1 MINRFFLALV
11 LLPSALYQ
19 RIGVNTNHLR
29 AILLVKLIMDDRRP
43 NSIHQTKKKQ
53 QRKPIKWATLGTM
66 VMMTL
71 VGTFFI
77 IPFFITKNPTTQFT
91 LYFTFFIFMLAST
104 LITDFTSVLIDVR
117 DNYII
122 LPKPISDKTFLLSR
136 LLHIIIH
143 VSKLI
148 IPMTLPGLIVTG
160 IQKGYTGV
168 AIFLLLIP
176 FATVF
181 TIFLINAIYLII
193 LKITTPEKFKSIIS
207 YFQIIFAI
215 FIYGGYQIVPRLI
228 DMTVLENYRIQ
239 TYSWWMLAPSY
250 WFGLAWK
257 VLYSGGSL
265 YEITVA
271 LFSFVIT
278 IFSVWLIIK
287 YFAPSFNQKLA
298 MISGS
303 ELSTENI
310 IDTNTKGVSKTSL
323 AEKLASIFTKKG
335 GERMGFLLTWHM
347 TSRSRDFK
355 MKTYPAI
362 GYLIVWIMIFFIRNK
377 KISFTSLTTE
387 PNGVKVLVIFSI
399 YMIGFIMMQAIG
411 NIKISDKY
419 KAAWIYYITPIQQP
433 GNILSGATKAIV
445 AKFYLP
451 IALII
456 SVLSVTVLGWKVIPN
471 IVLGMSTQ
479 ICVSFIVAYLMMR
492 SFPFSTTENT
502 KLKGATFVRGLFSL
516 IVPIGMGF
524 LQYTVYEYT
533 VVIVLLAVLSLIAT
547 WLVAGSVYQRSWSTI
562 TAEYRED

>member
-29 AILLVKLIMDDRRP
+29 AILLVKLAMDDRRP

-53 QRKPIKWATLGTM
+53 QKKPIKWATLGTM
-66 VMMTL
+66 LMMTL
-71 VGTFFI
+71 LGIFFI

-278 IFSVWLIIK
+278 VFSVWLIIK

-303 ELSTENI
+303 EQFNEKT
-310 IDTNTKGVSKTSL
+310 IDTNTKEVSRTSL

-362 GYLIVWIMIFFIRNK
+362 GYLIVYMAIIFIRNK
-377 KISFTSLTTE
+377 KISFTSLTTDT
-387 PNGVKVLVIFSI
+387 NGAKLFVIFSV
-399 YMIGFIMMQAIG
+399 YMISFVMMQALG

-419 KAAWIYYITPIQQP
+419 KAAWIYYIAPIHLP
-433 GNILSGATKAIV
+433 GNILSGATKAII

-451 IALII
+451 LALVI

>member
-11 LLPSALYQ
+11 LLPSALYK

-29 AILLVKLIMDDRRP
+29 AILLVKLTMDDRRP
-43 NSIHQTKKKQ
+43 NSMHQTKKKQ
-53 QRKPIKWATLGTM
+53 QKKPIKWATLGTM
-66 VMMTL
+66 IMMAFL
-71 VGTFFI
+71 GLFFI
-77 IPFFITKNPTTQFT
+77 MPFFITEDYTTQFT
-91 LYFTFFIFMLAST
+91 LFYTFFFFILAST
-104 LITDFTSVLIDVR
+104 LISDFTSVLIDVR

-143 VSKLI
+143 VTKLI

-160 IQKGYTGV
+160 IQKGFIGV
-168 AIFLLLIP
+168 TVFILLLP

-215 FIYGGYQIVPRLI
+215 VIYGGYQIVPRLM
-228 DMTVLENYRIQ
+228 DMSVLAKYSIPAF
-239 TYSWWMLAPSY
+239 SWWLLAPSY
-250 WFGLAWK
+250 WFGVTFK
-257 VLYSGGSL
+257 VLYTGGTL
-265 YEITVA
+265 YEISVA
-271 LFSFVIT
+271 VFSFVFT
-278 IFSVWLIIK
+278 GFSVWIIIK

-303 ELSTENI
+303 EQATGKTIN
-310 IDTNTKGVSKTSL
+310 TNTKAGTKTSL
-323 AEKLASIFTKKG
+323 AEKLASVFTKKG

-362 GYLIVWIMIFFIRNK
+362 GYLIVYMAIFFLRDK
-377 KISFTSLTTE
+377 KISFTRFTADK
-387 PNGVKVLVIFSI
+387 NGIKLFVIFSV
-399 YMIGFIMMQAIG
+399 YMIGFVMMQALN

-451 IALII
+451 IALAI
-456 SVLSVTVLGWKVIPN
+456 SLLSVTILGWKVVPN
-471 IVLGMSTQ
+471 IVLGISTQ
-479 ICVSFIVAYLMMR
+479 ICVSFIVSYLMMR

-502 KLKGATFVRGLFSL
+502 KLKGTTFIRGLFSL
-516 IVPIGMGF
+516 IIPIGMGF

-533 VVIVLLAVLSLIAT
+533 IVIVLLAGLSIIAT
-547 WLVAGSVYQRSWSTI
+547 WLVASSVYERNWKTI
-562 TAEYRED
+562 TAEYKED

>member
-29 AILLVKLIMDDRRP
+29 AILLVKLTMDDRRP

-53 QRKPIKWATLGTM
+53 QKKPIKWATLGTM
-66 VMMTL
+66 LMMTL
-71 VGTFFI
+71 LGIFFI
-77 IPFFITKNPTTQFT
+77 IPFFFTKNPTTQFT

-265 YEITVA
+265 YEIVLTV
-271 LFSFVIT
+271 FSFLIT

-303 ELSTENI
+303 EQSTEI
-310 IDTNTKGVSKTSL
+310 TIVTNTKLVGKTSL

-362 GYLIVWIMIFFIRNK
+362 GYLIVYMAIIFIRNK
-377 KISFTSLTTE
+377 KISFTSLTTDT
-387 PNGVKVLVIFSI
+387 NGAKLFVIFSV
-399 YMIGFIMMQAIG
+399 YMISFVMMQALG

-419 KAAWIYYITPIQQP
+419 KAAWIYYIAPIHLP
-433 GNILSGATKAIV
+433 GNILSGATKAII

-451 IALII
+451 LALII

-533 VVIVLLAVLSLIAT
+533 VVIVLLALLSLIAT

>member
-1 MINRFFLALV
+1 M
-11 LLPSALYQ
+11 
-19 RIGVNTNHLR
+19 
-29 AILLVKLIMDDRRP
+29 
-43 NSIHQTKKKQ
+43 HQYKKQ
-53 QRKPIKWATLGTM
+53 QQKKSIKWATLGTM
-66 VMMTL
+66 VMMAL
-71 VGTFFI
+71 LGSFFI
-77 IPFFITKNPTTQFT
+77 ISFFITKDPTTQFT

-104 LITDFTSVLIDVR
+104 LISDFTSVLIDVR

-122 LPKPISDKTFLLSR
+122 LPKPINDKTFLLSR

-160 IQKGYTGV
+160 IQKGASGV
-168 AIFLLLIP
+168 AIFILLLP

-207 YFQIIFAI
+207 YFQIAFAI
-215 FIYGGYQIVPRLI
+215 VIYGGYQIVPRLM
-228 DMTVLENYRIQ
+228 DMTILEKYSIPA
-239 TYSWWMLAPSY
+239 YSWWILAPPY
-250 WFGLAWK
+250 WFGIAWK
-257 VLYSGGSL
+257 VIYSGGSL
-265 YEITVA
+265 YEIIVA
-271 LFSFVIT
+271 LFSFVVT

-303 ELSTENI
+303 ELSNEKTI
-310 IDTNTKGVSKTSL
+310 STNTKLITKTSM
-323 AEKLASIFTKKG
+323 AQKLAIILTKKG
-335 GERMGFLLTWHM
+335 AERMGFLLTWHM

-355 MKTYPAI
+355 MKTYPSI
-362 GYLIVWIMIFFIRNK
+362 GYLIVYMAIIFIRNK
-377 KISFTSLTTE
+377 KISFTNLTTE
-387 PNGVKVLVIFSI
+387 SNEAKFFVIFSV
-399 YMIGFIMMQAIG
+399 YMISFIMMQALG

-419 KAAWIYYITPIQQP
+419 KAAWIYYVAPIQQP
-433 GNILSGATKAIV
+433 GNILSGATKAII

-456 SVLSVTVLGWKVIPN
+456 TALSITILGWRVIPN

-479 ICVSFIVAYLMMR
+479 ICVSFIVVYLMMR

-524 LQYTVYEYT
+524 LQFTVFDYT
-533 VVIVLLAVLSLIAT
+533 VVIVLLAGLSLIAN
-547 WLVAGSVYQRSWSTI
+547 WLIAGAVYQRDWATI
-562 TAEYRED
+562 TAEYKEE

>member
-1 MINRFFLALV
+1 
-11 LLPSALYQ
+11 
-19 RIGVNTNHLR
+19 
-29 AILLVKLIMDDRRP
+29 MDDRRP

-53 QRKPIKWATLGTM
+53 QKKPIKWATLGTM
-66 VMMTL
+66 LMMTL
-71 VGTFFI
+71 LGIFFI

-278 IFSVWLIIK
+278 VFSVWLIIK

-303 ELSTENI
+303 EQFNEKT
-310 IDTNTKGVSKTSL
+310 IDTNTKEVSRTSL

-362 GYLIVWIMIFFIRNK
+362 GYLIVYMAIIFIRNK
-377 KISFTSLTTE
+377 KISFTSLTTDT
-387 PNGVKVLVIFSI
+387 NGAKLFVIFSV
-399 YMIGFIMMQAIG
+399 YMISFVMMQALG

-419 KAAWIYYITPIQQP
+419 KAAWIYYIAPIHLP
-433 GNILSGATKAIV
+433 GNILSGATKAII

-451 IALII
+451 LALVI

>member
-11 LLPSALYQ
+11 LLPSALYK

-29 AILLVKLIMDDRRP
+29 AILLVKLTMDDRRP
-43 NSIHQTKKKQ
+43 NSMHQTKKKQ
-53 QRKPIKWATLGTM
+53 QKKPIQWATLGTM
-66 VMMTL
+66 LMMALLGTL
-71 VGTFFI
+71 FI
-77 IPFFITKNPTTQFT
+77 IPFFITKDPTTQFT

-104 LITDFTSVLIDVR
+104 LISDFTSVLIDVR

-143 VSKLI
+143 VTKLI
-148 IPMTLPGLIVTG
+148 IPLTLPGLIVTG

-168 AIFLLLIP
+168 AIFILILP
-176 FATVF
+176 FITVF

-207 YFQIIFAI
+207 YFQIIIAI
-215 FIYGGYQIVPRLI
+215 VIYGGFQIVPRLM
-228 DMTVLENYRIQ
+228 DMTVLEKYSIPAF
-239 TYSWWMLAPSY
+239 SWWLLAPPY
-250 WFGLAWK
+250 WFGIAWK
-257 VLYSGGSL
+257 FFYSGGSL

-303 ELSTENI
+303 EQPTEKT
-310 IDTNTKGVSKTSL
+310 IDTNTKVVSKTSL
-323 AEKLASIFTKKG
+323 AQKLATIFTKKG
-335 GERMGFLLTWHM
+335 SERMGFLLTWHM

-355 MKTYPAI
+355 MKTYPGI
-362 GYLIVWIMIFFIRNK
+362 GYLIVWIAIFFIRNK
-377 KISFTSLTTE
+377 KISFSSITTE
-387 PNGVKVLVIFSI
+387 PNGAKIFVIFSI
-399 YMIGFIMMQAIG
+399 YMIGFVMMQAIG

-433 GNILSGATKAIV
+433 GNIISGASKAII

-456 SVLSVTVLGWKVIPN
+456 SILSVTILGWKVIPN
-471 IVLGMSTQ
+471 IILGMSTQ
-479 ICVSFIVAYLMMR
+479 ICVCFIISYLMMR
-492 SFPFSTTENT
+492 CFPFSTTENT
-502 KLKGATFVRGLFSL
+502 KIKGATFVRGLFSF
-516 IVPIGMGF
+516 IIPFGMGF
-524 LQYTVYEYT
+524 IQYTVYEYT
-533 VVIVLLAVLSLIAT
+533 VVIILLAGLSMIAT
-547 WLVAGSVYQRSWSTI
+547 WLIAGSVYQRDWNTI
-562 TAEYRED
+562 NSEYQGD

>member
-1 MINRFFLALV
+1 MINRFFLAIV
-11 LLPSALYQ
+11 LLPTSLYQ
-19 RIGVNTNHLR
+19 KLGVNTNHLR
-29 AILLVKLIMDDRRP
+29 AILLAKLTMDDRRP

-53 QRKPIKWATLGTM
+53 QTKPIKWSTVGTM
-66 VMMTL
+66 LMMAL
-71 VGTFFI
+71 LGSFFI
-77 IPFFITKNPTTQFT
+77 IPFFITQDPTTQFT
-91 LYFTFFIFMLAST
+91 FYFTFFIFILAST
-104 LITDFTSVLIDVR
+104 LISDFTSVLIDVR

-122 LPKPISDKTFLLSR
+122 LPKPVNDKTFLLSR

-160 IQKGYTGV
+160 IQKGFGGV
-168 AIFLLLIP
+168 AVFIFILP

-207 YFQIIFAI
+207 YFQIVFAI
-215 FIYGGYQIVPRLI
+215 VIYGGYQIVPRLM
-228 DMTVLENYRIQ
+228 DMTVLEKYQIQ
-239 TYSWWMLAPSY
+239 AYSWWMLAPSY
-250 WFGLAWK
+250 WFGIAWK
-257 VLYSGGSL
+257 VLYSGGTS
-265 YEITVA
+265 YEITLAV
-271 LFSFVIT
+271 FSFAIT
-278 IFSVWLIIK
+278 LFSVWLIIK

-303 ELSTENI
+303 EQSSEPITSTDQQLVN
-310 IDTNTKGVSKTSL
+310 KTSL
-323 AEKLASIFTKKG
+323 AEKLATIFTKKG
-335 GERMGFLLTWHM
+335 GERMGFLITWHM

-362 GYLIVWIMIFFIRNK
+362 GYLIVYMAIFVLRNK
-377 KISFTSLTTE
+377 KISFNSLVTDQK
-387 PNGVKVLVIFSI
+387 GAKIFVIFSV
-399 YMIGFIMMQAIG
+399 YMIGFVMMQALN

-456 SVLSVTVLGWKVIPN
+456 SALEVTVLGWKVIPN

-479 ICVSFIVAYLMMR
+479 VCVSFIVAYLMMR

-502 KLKGATFVRGLFSL
+502 KLKGSTFVRGLFSL
-516 IVPIGMGF
+516 IVPIGMGI
-524 LQYTVYEYT
+524 LQYTVYEFT
-533 VVIVLLAVLSLIAT
+533 VVIVLLAGLSLIAT
-547 WLVAGSVYQRSWSTI
+547 WLMAGSVYQRDWKTI
-562 TAEYRED
+562 TAAYRED